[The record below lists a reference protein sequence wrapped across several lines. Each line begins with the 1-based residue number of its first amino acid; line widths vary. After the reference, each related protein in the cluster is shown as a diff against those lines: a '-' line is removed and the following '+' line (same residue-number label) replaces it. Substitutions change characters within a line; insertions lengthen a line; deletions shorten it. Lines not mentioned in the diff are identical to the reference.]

1 MIRICIIYD
10 KLRFEEKKLYKD
22 IQQKGFDAT
31 LVDGKSLIFDTE
43 SSKSD
48 SRFGDIVLQR
58 VISYNR
64 GLHLTYCLEQI
75 GLPVVNSFSVSE
87 ICGNKLITSLIL
99 KKNNVPTPK
108 TTFAFSTESA
118 RECMKK
124 LGYPLV
130 VKPIIGSWGRGVYQ
144 IKDQSMAEMMLDS
157 RQENENLFSRIYYL
171 QELVDRPS
179 RDIRCII
186 IGDQVVASVF
196 RYSSENEWRTNV
208 AVGGRTEV
216 APLTSELKEIVLKAS
231 NAVGGGILGV
241 DLMEDKERGY
251 LVHEV
256 NNTVEFRGASAVCK
270 SDIAGAMTDYLV
282 KMSSK

>member
-1 MIRICIIYD
+1 MVRICIIYD
-10 KLRFEEKKLYKD
+10 KLRFEEKKIYND
-22 IQQKGFDAT
+22 IQQKGFDAS

-48 SRFGDIVLQR
+48 SRFGDIILQR

-75 GLPVVNSFSVSE
+75 GLPVVNSSSVSE

-157 RQENENLFSRIYYL
+157 RQENDNSFSRIYYF

-179 RDIRCII
+179 RDIRCIV
-186 IGDQVVASVF
+186 IGDQIVASVY

>member
-1 MIRICIIYD
+1 LVRICIIYD
-10 KLRFEEKKLYKD
+10 KLRFEEKKIYND

-48 SRFGDIVLQR
+48 SRFGDIILQR

-87 ICGNKLITSLIL
+87 KCGNKLITSLIL

-108 TTFAFSTESA
+108 TTFAFSNESA

-144 IKDQSMAEMMLDS
+144 IKDQSMGEMMLDS
-157 RQENENLFSRIYYL
+157 RQENDSSFSRIYYF
-171 QELVDRPS
+171 QELIDRPS
-179 RDIRCII
+179 RDIRCIV
-186 IGDQVVASVF
+186 IGDQIVASVF
-196 RYSSENEWRTNV
+196 RYSSESEWRTNV

-282 KMSSK
+282 KVSSK

>member
-1 MIRICIIYD
+1 MVRICIIYD
-10 KLRFEEKKLYKD
+10 KLRFEEKKIYND

-43 SSKSD
+43 LSKSD
-48 SRFGDIVLQR
+48 SRFGDIILQR

-64 GLHLTYCLEQI
+64 GLHLTYCLEEI

-144 IKDQSMAEMMLDS
+144 IKDQSMADMMLDS
-157 RQENENLFSRIYYL
+157 RQENDNSFSRIYYF
-171 QELVDRPS
+171 QELIDRPS
-179 RDIRCII
+179 RDIRCIV
-186 IGDQVVASVF
+186 IGDQIVASVF

-208 AVGGRTEV
+208 AVGGRTEM

>member
-1 MIRICIIYD
+1 MVRICIIYD
-10 KLRFEEKKLYKD
+10 KLRFEEKKIYND

-31 LVDGKSLIFDTE
+31 LIDGKSLIFDTE

-48 SRFGDIVLQR
+48 SRFGDIILQR

-124 LGYPLV
+124 LGFPLV

-144 IKDQSMAEMMLDS
+144 IKDQSMADMMLDS
-157 RQENENLFSRIYYL
+157 RQENDNSFSRIYYF
-171 QELVDRPS
+171 QELIDRPS
-179 RDIRCII
+179 RDIRCIVV
-186 IGDQVVASVF
+186 GDQIVASVF

>member
-1 MIRICIIYD
+1 MVRICIIYD
-10 KLRFEEKKLYKD
+10 KLRFEEKKIYND
-22 IQQKGFDAT
+22 IQQKGLDTT

-48 SRFGDIVLQR
+48 SRFGDIILQR

-157 RQENENLFSRIYYL
+157 RQENDNSFSRIYYF

-179 RDIRCII
+179 RDIRCIV
-186 IGDQVVASVF
+186 IGDQIVASVF

-208 AVGGRTEV
+208 AVGGRTEM

>member
-1 MIRICIIYD
+1 MVRICIIYD
-10 KLRFEEKKLYKD
+10 KLRFEEKKIYND

-48 SRFGDIVLQR
+48 SRFGDIILQR

-64 GLHLTYCLEQI
+64 GLHLTYCLEHI

-157 RQENENLFSRIYYL
+157 RQENDNSFSRIYYF
-171 QELVDRPS
+171 QELIDRPS
-179 RDIRCII
+179 RDIRCIV
-186 IGDQVVASVF
+186 IGDQIVASVF

-256 NNTVEFRGASAVCK
+256 NNTVEFKGASTVCK
-270 SDIAGAMTDYLV
+270 SDIAGAMTDYVV
-282 KMSSK
+282 KVTSK

>member
-1 MIRICIIYD
+1 MIKICIIYD

-75 GLPVVNSFSVSE
+75 DLPVVNSFSVSE

-171 QELVDRPS
+171 QELIDRPS
-179 RDIRCII
+179 RDIRCIV

-216 APLTSELKEIVLKAS
+216 APLTSELNEIVLKAS

-256 NNTVEFRGASAVCK
+256 NNTVEFRGA
-270 SDIAGAMTDYLV
+270 
-282 KMSSK
+282 

>member
-1 MIRICIIYD
+1 MVRICIIYD
-10 KLRFEEKKLYKD
+10 KLRFEEKKIYND
-22 IQQKGFDAT
+22 IQQKGLDAN

-48 SRFGDIVLQR
+48 SRFGDIILQR

-157 RQENENLFSRIYYL
+157 RQENDNSFSRIYYF
-171 QELVDRPS
+171 QELIDRPS
-179 RDIRCII
+179 RDMRCIVV
-186 IGDQVVASVF
+186 GDQIVASVF

-208 AVGGRTEV
+208 AVGGRTEM
-216 APLTSELKEIVLKAS
+216 APLTSELKELVLKAS

>member
-1 MIRICIIYD
+1 MVRICIIYD
-10 KLRFEEKKLYKD
+10 KLRFEEKKIYND

-48 SRFGDIVLQR
+48 SRFGDIILQR

-144 IKDQSMAEMMLDS
+144 IKDQSMADMMLDS
-157 RQENENLFSRIYYL
+157 RQENDNSFSRIYYF
-171 QELVDRPS
+171 QELIDRPS
-179 RDIRCII
+179 RDIRCIV
-186 IGDQVVASVF
+186 IGDQIVASVF

-208 AVGGRTEV
+208 AVGGRTEM

>member
-1 MIRICIIYD
+1 
-10 KLRFEEKKLYKD
+10 
-22 IQQKGFDAT
+22 
-31 LVDGKSLIFDTE
+31 
-43 SSKSD
+43 
-48 SRFGDIVLQR
+48 
-58 VISYNR
+58 
-64 GLHLTYCLEQI
+64 
-75 GLPVVNSFSVSE
+75 
-87 ICGNKLITSLIL
+87 
-99 KKNNVPTPK
+99 
-108 TTFAFSTESA
+108 
-118 RECMKK
+118 MKK

-179 RDIRCII
+179 RDIRCIV

-256 NNTVEFRGASAVCK
+256 NNTVEFRGASAVSK

-282 KMSSK
+282 KLSSK

>member
-1 MIRICIIYD
+1 MVGICIIYD
-10 KLRFEEKKLYKD
+10 KLRFEEKKIYND

-31 LVDGKSLIFDTE
+31 LIDGKSLIFDTE

-48 SRFGDIVLQR
+48 SRFGDIILQR

-144 IKDQSMAEMMLDS
+144 IKDQSMADIMLDS
-157 RQENENLFSRIYYL
+157 RQENDNSFSRIYYF
-171 QELVDRPS
+171 QELIDRPS
-179 RDIRCII
+179 RDIRCIV
-186 IGDQVVASVF
+186 IGDQIVASVY

-208 AVGGRTEV
+208 AVGGRTEM

>member
-1 MIRICIIYD
+1 MVRICIIYD
-10 KLRFEEKKLYKD
+10 KLRFEEKKIYND

-75 GLPVVNSFSVSE
+75 GLPVVNSFRVSE

-118 RECMKK
+118 RECMIK

-130 VKPIIGSWGRGVYQ
+130 VKPIIGSWGRGIYQ
-144 IKDQSMAEMMLDS
+144 IKDQSMAEMMLES
-157 RQENENLFSRIYYL
+157 RQDNDNSFSRIYYF
-171 QELVDRPS
+171 QELIDRPS
-179 RDIRCII
+179 RDIRCIV
-186 IGDQVVASVF
+186 IGDQIVASVF

-216 APLTSELKEIVLKAS
+216 APLTSELNEIVLKAS

>member
-1 MIRICIIYD
+1 MVKICIIYD
-10 KLRFEEKKLYKD
+10 KLRFEEKKIYND

-31 LVDGKSLIFDTE
+31 LIDGKSLIFDTE

-48 SRFGDIVLQR
+48 SRFGDIILQR

-124 LGYPLV
+124 LGFPLV

-144 IKDQSMAEMMLDS
+144 IKDQSMADMMLDS
-157 RQENENLFSRIYYL
+157 RQENDNSFSRIYYF
-171 QELVDRPS
+171 QELIDRPS
-179 RDIRCII
+179 RDIRCIV
-186 IGDQVVASVF
+186 IGDQIVASVF

-208 AVGGRTEV
+208 AVGGRTEL

>member
-1 MIRICIIYD
+1 LIRICIIYD

-22 IQQKGFDAT
+22 IQQKGFDAI

-75 GLPVVNSFSVSE
+75 GLPVVNSFNVSE

-157 RQENENLFSRIYYL
+157 RQENDNLFSRIYYL
-171 QELVDRPS
+171 QELIDRPS
-179 RDIRCII
+179 RDIRCIV

-216 APLTSELKEIVLKAS
+216 ASLTSELKEIVLKAS

>member
-1 MIRICIIYD
+1 MVRICIIYD
-10 KLRFEEKKLYKD
+10 KLRFEEKKIYND
-22 IQQKGFDAT
+22 IQRKGLDAT

-48 SRFGDIVLQR
+48 SRFGDIILQR

-144 IKDQSMAEMMLDS
+144 IKDQSMADMMLDS
-157 RQENENLFSRIYYL
+157 RQENDNSFSRIYYL
-171 QELVDRPS
+171 QELIDRPS
-179 RDIRCII
+179 RDIRCIV
-186 IGDQVVASVF
+186 IGDQIVASVF

-208 AVGGRTEV
+208 AVGGRTEM

-282 KMSSK
+282 KMSSE

>member
-1 MIRICIIYD
+1 MVRICIIYD
-10 KLRFEEKKLYKD
+10 KLRFEEKKIYND
-22 IQQKGFDAT
+22 IQQKGLDAN

-48 SRFGDIVLQR
+48 SRFGDIILQR

-157 RQENENLFSRIYYL
+157 RQENDNSFSRIYYF
-171 QELVDRPS
+171 QELIDRPS
-179 RDIRCII
+179 RDIRCIVV
-186 IGDQVVASVF
+186 GDQIVASVF

-241 DLMEDKERGY
+241 DLLEDKERGY

-256 NNTVEFRGASAVCK
+256 NNTVEFKGASTVCK
-270 SDIAGAMTDYLV
+270 SDIAGAMTDYVV
-282 KMSSK
+282 KVTSK

>member
-1 MIRICIIYD
+1 LVRICIIYD
-10 KLRFEEKKLYKD
+10 KLRFEEKKIYND

-48 SRFGDIVLQR
+48 SRFGDIILQR

-144 IKDQSMAEMMLDS
+144 IRDQAMADMMLDS
-157 RQENENLFSRIYYL
+157 RQENDNSFSRIYYF
-171 QELVDRPS
+171 QELIERPS
-179 RDIRCII
+179 RDIRCIV
-186 IGDQVVASVF
+186 IGDEIVASVF

-208 AVGGRTEV
+208 AVGGRTEI

-270 SDIAGAMTDYLV
+270 SDIASAMTDYLV

>member
-1 MIRICIIYD
+1 MVRICIIYD
-10 KLRFEEKKLYKD
+10 KLRFEEKKIYND

-31 LVDGKSLIFDTE
+31 LIDGKSLIFDTE

-48 SRFGDIVLQR
+48 SRFGDIILQR

-124 LGYPLV
+124 IGFPLV

-144 IKDQSMAEMMLDS
+144 IKDQSMADMMLDS
-157 RQENENLFSRIYYL
+157 RQENDNSFSRIYYF
-171 QELVDRPS
+171 QELINRPS
-179 RDIRCII
+179 RDIRCIV
-186 IGDQVVASVF
+186 IGDQIVASVF

-208 AVGGRTEV
+208 AVGGRTEM
-216 APLTSELKEIVLKAS
+216 APLTSELKELVLKAS

>member
-1 MIRICIIYD
+1 MVRICIIYD
-10 KLRFEEKKLYKD
+10 KLRFEEKKIYND

-31 LVDGKSLIFDTE
+31 LIDGKSLIFDTE

-48 SRFGDIVLQR
+48 SRFGDIILQR

-108 TTFAFSTESA
+108 TTFAFSNESA

-124 LGYPLV
+124 LGFPLV

-144 IKDQSMAEMMLDS
+144 IKDQSMADMMLDS
-157 RQENENLFSRIYYL
+157 RQENDNSFSRIYYF
-171 QELVDRPS
+171 QELINRPS
-179 RDIRCII
+179 RDIRCIV
-186 IGDQVVASVF
+186 IGDQIVASVF

-208 AVGGRTEV
+208 AVGGRTEM

>member
-10 KLRFEEKKLYKD
+10 KLRFEEKRIYND

-48 SRFGDIVLQR
+48 SRFGDIILQR

-75 GLPVVNSFSVSE
+75 GLPVVNSFNVSE
-87 ICGNKLITSLIL
+87 ICGNKLIASLIL

-157 RQENENLFSRIYYL
+157 RQENDTSFSRIYYF
-171 QELVDRPS
+171 QELIDRPS
-179 RDIRCII
+179 RDIRCIV
-186 IGDQVVASVF
+186 IGDQIVASVY

-216 APLTSELKEIVLKAS
+216 APLTSELKEVVLKAS

-256 NNTVEFRGASAVCK
+256 NNTVEFKGASAVCK

-282 KMSSK
+282 KKSSK

>member
-22 IQQKGFDAT
+22 IQEKGFDAI

-75 GLPVVNSFSVSE
+75 GLPVVNSFNVSE

-157 RQENENLFSRIYYL
+157 RQENDNLFSRIYYL
-171 QELVDRPS
+171 QELIDRPS
-179 RDIRCII
+179 RDIRCIV

-216 APLTSELKEIVLKAS
+216 ASLTSELKEIVLKAS

>member
-1 MIRICIIYD
+1 LVRICIIYD
-10 KLRFEEKKLYKD
+10 KLRFEEKKIYND

-31 LVDGKSLIFDTE
+31 LIDGKSLIFDTE
-43 SSKSD
+43 SSKGD
-48 SRFGDIVLQR
+48 SRFGDIILQR

-124 LGYPLV
+124 LGFPLV
-130 VKPIIGSWGRGVYQ
+130 VKPVIGSWGRGVYQ
-144 IKDQSMAEMMLDS
+144 IKDQSMADMMLDS
-157 RQENENLFSRIYYL
+157 RQENDNSFSRIYYF
-171 QELVDRPS
+171 QELIDRPS
-179 RDIRCII
+179 RDIRCIV
-186 IGDQVVASVF
+186 IGDQIVASIF

-208 AVGGRTEV
+208 AVGGRTEI

>member
-1 MIRICIIYD
+1 LVRICIIYD
-10 KLRFEEKKLYKD
+10 KLRFEEKKIYND
-22 IQQKGFDAT
+22 IQQKGLDAN

-48 SRFGDIVLQR
+48 SRLGDIILQR

-87 ICGNKLITSLIL
+87 ICGNKLIASLIL

-144 IKDQSMAEMMLDS
+144 IKDQFMAEMMLDS
-157 RQENENLFSRIYYL
+157 RQENDNSFSRIYYF
-171 QELVDRPS
+171 QELIDRPS
-179 RDIRCII
+179 RDIRCIV
-186 IGDQVVASVF
+186 IGDQIVASVF

>member
-1 MIRICIIYD
+1 LVRICIIYD
-10 KLRFEEKKLYKD
+10 KLRFEEKKIYND
-22 IQQKGFDAT
+22 IQQKGLDAN

-48 SRFGDIVLQR
+48 SRFGDIILQR
-58 VISYNR
+58 LISYNR

-157 RQENENLFSRIYYL
+157 RQENDNSFSRIYYF
-171 QELVDRPS
+171 QELIDRPS
-179 RDIRCII
+179 RDIRCIV
-186 IGDQVVASVF
+186 IGDQIVASVF

>member
-1 MIRICIIYD
+1 MVRICIIYD
-10 KLRFEEKKLYKD
+10 KLRFEEKKIYND

-31 LVDGKSLIFDTE
+31 LIDGKSLIFDTE

-48 SRFGDIVLQR
+48 SRFGDIIFQR

-124 LGYPLV
+124 LGFPLV
-130 VKPIIGSWGRGVYQ
+130 VKPVIGSWGRGVYQ
-144 IKDQSMAEMMLDS
+144 IKDQSMADMMLDS
-157 RQENENLFSRIYYL
+157 RQENDNSFSRIYYF
-171 QELVDRPS
+171 QELIDRPS
-179 RDIRCII
+179 RDIRCIV
-186 IGDQVVASVF
+186 IGDQIVASVF

-208 AVGGRTEV
+208 AVGGRTEM

>member
-1 MIRICIIYD
+1 MVRICIIYD
-10 KLRFEEKKLYKD
+10 KLRFEEKKIYND

-48 SRFGDIVLQR
+48 SRFGDIILQR

-75 GLPVVNSFSVSE
+75 GLPVVNSFNVSE

-144 IKDQSMAEMMLDS
+144 IRDQSMADMMLDS
-157 RQENENLFSRIYYL
+157 RQENDNSFSRIYYF
-171 QELVDRPS
+171 QELIERPS
-179 RDIRCII
+179 RDIRCIV
-186 IGDQVVASVF
+186 IGDQIVASVF

-208 AVGGRTEV
+208 AVGGRTEM
-216 APLTSELKEIVLKAS
+216 APLTSELREIVLKAS

-251 LVHEV
+251 LVHEI

-282 KMSSK
+282 KISLK

>member
-1 MIRICIIYD
+1 MVRICIIYD
-10 KLRFEEKKLYKD
+10 KLRFEEKKIYND

-31 LVDGKSLIFDTE
+31 LIDGKSLIFDTE
-43 SSKSD
+43 SSKGD
-48 SRFGDIVLQR
+48 SRFGDIILQR

-124 LGYPLV
+124 IGFPLV

-144 IKDQSMAEMMLDS
+144 IKDQSMADMMLDS
-157 RQENENLFSRIYYL
+157 RQENDNSFSRIYYF
-171 QELVDRPS
+171 QELIDRPS
-179 RDIRCII
+179 RDIRCIV
-186 IGDQVVASVF
+186 IGDQIVASVF

-208 AVGGRTEV
+208 AVGGRTEM
-216 APLTSELKEIVLKAS
+216 APLTSELKELVLKAS

>member
-1 MIRICIIYD
+1 MVRICIIYD
-10 KLRFEEKKLYKD
+10 KLRFEEKKIYND
-22 IQQKGFDAT
+22 IQRKGLDAT

-48 SRFGDIVLQR
+48 SRFGDIILQR

-64 GLHLTYCLEQI
+64 GLHLTYCLEEI

-144 IKDQSMAEMMLDS
+144 IKDQSMADMMLDS
-157 RQENENLFSRIYYL
+157 RQENYNSFSRIYYL
-171 QELVDRPS
+171 QELIDRPS
-179 RDIRCII
+179 RDIRCIVI
-186 IGDQVVASVF
+186 EDQIVASVF

-208 AVGGRTEV
+208 AVGGRTEM

>member
-1 MIRICIIYD
+1 MVRICIIYD
-10 KLRFEEKKLYKD
+10 KLRFEEKKIYND

-31 LVDGKSLIFDTE
+31 LIDGKSLIFDTE

-48 SRFGDIVLQR
+48 SRFGDIILQR

-124 LGYPLV
+124 LGFPLV

-144 IKDQSMAEMMLDS
+144 IKDQSMADMMLDS
-157 RQENENLFSRIYYL
+157 RQENDNSFSRIYYF
-171 QELVDRPS
+171 QELIDRPS
-179 RDIRCII
+179 RDIRCIVV
-186 IGDQVVASVF
+186 GDQIVASVF

-208 AVGGRTEV
+208 AVGGRTEM

>member
-1 MIRICIIYD
+1 MVRICIIYD
-10 KLRFEEKKLYKD
+10 KLRFEEKKIYND
-22 IQQKGFDAT
+22 IQQKGLDAN

-48 SRFGDIVLQR
+48 SRFGDIILQR

-157 RQENENLFSRIYYL
+157 RQENDNSFSRIYYF
-171 QELVDRPS
+171 QELIDRPS
-179 RDIRCII
+179 RDIRCIVV
-186 IGDQVVASVF
+186 GDQIVASVF

-241 DLMEDKERGY
+241 DLLEDKERGY

>member
-1 MIRICIIYD
+1 MIKICIIYD
-10 KLRFEEKKLYKD
+10 KLRFEEKKIYSD

-31 LVDGKSLIFDTE
+31 LVDGKSLTFDTE
-43 SSKSD
+43 SNKRD
-48 SRFGDIVLQR
+48 PKFGDIVLQR
-58 VISYNR
+58 VISHNR
-64 GLHLTYCLEQI
+64 GLHLTYCLEQT
-75 GLPVVNSFSVSE
+75 GLPVVNSFNVSE

-130 VKPIIGSWGRGVYQ
+130 VKPVIGSWGRGVYQ
-144 IKDQSMAEMMLDS
+144 IKDQSMAEMMLES
-157 RQENENLFSRIYYL
+157 RQENDNSLSRIYYF
-171 QELVDRPS
+171 QELIDRPS
-179 RDIRCII
+179 RDIRCIV

-216 APLTSELKEIVLKAS
+216 APLTSDLQEIVLKAS

-241 DLMEDKERGY
+241 DLMEDNKRGY

-256 NNTVEFRGASAVCK
+256 NNTVEFRGASTVCK
-270 SDIAGAMTDYLV
+270 SDIAGAMTDYLL
-282 KMSSK
+282 KSSSK